1 MEVLTEKKKHMTKS
15 LHRIV
20 NVWKLTTDEIQDGKD
35 NKWLLSVL
43 VADSLT
49 HEITHKKVA
58 I

>member
-1 MEVLTEKKKHMTKS
+1 MKS

-20 NVWKLTTDEIQDGKD
+20 QGWKMTTDQIGDDKD
-35 NKWLLSVL
+35 KKWLLSVL